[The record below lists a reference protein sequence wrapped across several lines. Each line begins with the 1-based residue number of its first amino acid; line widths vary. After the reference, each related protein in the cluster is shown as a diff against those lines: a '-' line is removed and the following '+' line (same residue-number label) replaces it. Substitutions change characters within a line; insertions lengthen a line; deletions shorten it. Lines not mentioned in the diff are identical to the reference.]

1 MSGQQRVVYHFGPSL
16 RDVGGISS
24 VIAKLVELRLG
35 ADVVRA
41 VPTWR
46 PGSKL
51 RSGLLALRA
60 CSLVMRLP
68 PTTVV
73 HVHFSYGGSFV
84 REAAVLACA
93 QARGLPRIAT
103 IHGSRFLEFS
113 VHRPRLVARVLR
125 TASAITVL
133 NEPSEAVVRALV
145 PPARIELLPNPM
157 PLDLAA
163 GRVRDTAET
172 VLFAGAVSRLKGAD
186 VLHRAWQ
193 IIAASRP
200 SATCVMAGP
209 AVDLDL
215 PPLER
220 FEVLGPVDR
229 ERVRH
234 LIRGA
239 RVIALPS
246 RAEALPMI
254 LSEAMAAGR
263 PFVSTPVGGVG
274 SLGEGGVLVPVG
286 DHHAL
291 AAALIALL
299 RDRDRAQALGDA
311 GQALCRRWMTPDAV
325 DARLRG
331 LYEEVT
337 GSATPL

>member
-1 MSGQQRVVYHFGPSL
+1 MSRTPLVVYHFGPSL
-16 RDVGGISS
+16 KDVGGISS

-35 ADVVRA
+35 GDVVRA

-46 PGSKL
+46 PGPKL
-51 RSGLLALRA
+51 RSAALALRA
-60 CSLVMRLP
+60 CAVVMRLP
-68 PTTVV
+68 PSTVV

-93 QARGLPRIAT
+93 KARGLPRVAT
-103 IHGSRFLEFS
+103 MHGSRFVEFS
-113 VHRPRLVARVLR
+113 VHRPRLAAGVLR
-125 TASAITVL
+125 AASAIIVL

-145 PPARIELLPNPM
+145 PTARIELLPNPM

-163 GRVRDTAET
+163 GPVRDTPET
-172 VLFAGAVSRLKGAD
+172 VLFAGAVSTLKGAD

-193 IIAASRP
+193 IIAATRP
-200 SATCVMAGP
+200 AATCVMAGP
-209 AVDLDL
+209 PVDLDL

-220 FEVLGPVDR
+220 FEVLGPVERD
-229 ERVRH
+229 RVRE
-234 LIRGA
+234 LIREA

-274 SLGEGGVLVPVG
+274 ALGEGGVLVPVG

-291 AAALIALL
+291 AAALIELL
-299 RDRDRAQALGDA
+299 GDREHAQALGDA
-311 GQALCRRWMTPDAV
+311 GRALCRRWMTPDAV
-325 DARLRG
+325 DTRLRG
-331 LYEEVT
+331 IYEEV
-337 GSATPL
+337 AAAAAA